1 MLFWYN
7 NKTKGKK
14 MGNVKIKKISDFL
27 IKGNNKIIDTNI
39 YIISEGSKA
48 IMVDCGGGVDKA
60 ISYLS
65 ENNLNLKYIFLTHSH
80 FDHIYYLDLLK
91 ERYPKAQ
98 IIASQK
104 TDLDNLEINMLE
116 SLGEENRKSKV
127 DIFVKDKD
135 RIHLEKGENVFLDK
149 DIKDKVKINM
159 EDNFVDFSVLKSP
172 VFEVIETPGHTYDSI
187 SLLMKYD
194 EKTYLFSGDTIFK
207 DSIGRTDF
215 PGGSSEYMVDTLRK
229 LKRILE
235 DNCIILPGHGENTLF
250 SDWKKVFYR
259 I

>member
-1 MLFWYN
+1 
-7 NKTKGKK
+7 

-27 IKGNNKIIDTNI
+27 IKNNNKIIDTNI
-39 YIISEGSKA
+39 YIISEGKKA
-48 IMVDCGGGVDKA
+48 IIVDCGGGIDKA
-60 ISYLS
+60 IAYLL
-65 ENNLNLKYIFLTHSH
+65 ENDLYLKYIFLTHSH

-91 ERYPKAQ
+91 EKYPKVQ

-104 TDLDNLEINMLE
+104 TALDKLEINMLG

-135 RIHLEKGENVFLDK
+135 RIYLEKGENIFLDK
-149 DIKDKVKINM
+149 DIKDKANINI
-159 EDNFVDFSVLKSP
+159 EANSIDFSNLKSP
-172 VFEVIETPGHTYDSI
+172 TFEVIETPGHTYDSI
-187 SLLMKYD
+187 SLLMRYK

-229 LKRILE
+229 FKRVLE
-235 DNCIILPGHGENTLF
+235 DNCLILPGHGENTLF